1 MPSGFLLILYVFS
14 LKKKNKAMGD
24 QKYTCKEAN

>member
-14 LKKKNKAMGD
+14 LKKNKAMGD